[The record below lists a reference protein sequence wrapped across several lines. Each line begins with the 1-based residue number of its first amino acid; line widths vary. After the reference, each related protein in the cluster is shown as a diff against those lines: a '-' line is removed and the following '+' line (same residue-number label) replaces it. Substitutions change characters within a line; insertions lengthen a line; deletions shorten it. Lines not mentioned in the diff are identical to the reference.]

1 MNRLELLFHHKRFKE
16 LHASYQLL
24 SLWERWI
31 RFDMARTGDT
41 TTQQEYIDICIFINR
56 YLEKRD
62 FDMNYIPQVTESND
76 LASWFEVKNNWC
88 KESMR
93 EFNLEDEFD
102 IVVRQNKYVFRNLTQ
117 KNKQAKL

>member
-1 MNRLELLFHHKRFKE
+1 MNKLELLFHHKRFKE
-16 LHASYQLL
+16 LHEAYRLL
-24 SLWERWI
+24 SLWERWV
-31 RFDMARTGDT
+31 RQDMAATGDT
-41 TTQQEYIDICIFINR
+41 TTHQEYIDVCIFINR

-62 FDMNYIPQVTESND
+62 FDMTYIPQVTESND

-93 EFNLEDEFD
+93 QFNLEDNFD

-117 KNKQAKL
+117 TKK